1 MSAPEELFSL
11 HLRAAKLPTP
21 VREYRFHPVRK
32 FRFDFAYPEKKLAIE
47 IDGATYSN
55 GRHNRGKGYE
65 ADCFKMALALSLG
78 WSVYRFTSGQ
88 VADGTAISF
97 IEKHFHGRVSADKN

>member
-1 MSAPEELFSL
+1 MSAPEEMFYL
-11 HLRAAKLPTP
+11 HVRASKLPEP

-32 FRFDFAYPEKKLAIE
+32 FRFDFCWPNRMLAVE
-47 IDGATYSN
+47 IDGATYSY

-65 ADCFKMALALSLG
+65 NDCFKMALALSMG
-78 WSVYRFTSGQ
+78 WSVYRFTTGM

-97 IEKHFHGRVSADKN
+97 IEKHLKEKP